1 MSLARLTAT
10 AIAVAFAV
18 ALVAVACGG
27 PTSTQLVQT
36 VTTGQ
41 KIENATAT
49 AKALIE
55 KGLDPSNPQVIV
67 GAGSLAEQ
75 FQQTAVAG
83 LTATAQAVAAGGGTP
98 AAGTSEG
105 DSLPKDPP
113 AGDPLSGTVTV
124 KIENRGLFNPQVIK
138 IKVGTTVVWENTERT
153 AHSSVSD
160 PGQAEEWN
168 SGTMSR
174 RVGQTENVKFEY
186 QFTKPGRYT
195 YGSREGGENSLGVV
209 FVME

>member
-1 MSLARLTAT
+1 MSLARLTVI
-10 AIAVAFAV
+10 AIAAAFMF
-18 ALVAVACGG
+18 ALVALACGG

-67 GAGSLAEQ
+67 GVGSLAEQ

-98 AAGTSEG
+98 AASSDTGG
-105 DSLPKDPP
+105 LPKEPP
-113 AGDPLSGTVTV
+113 AGDPLTGTVTV
-124 KIENRGLFNPQVIK
+124 KIGNRGLFDPDVIK

-160 PGQAEEWN
+160 PGQAEEWT

-174 RVGQTENVKFEY
+174 RVGQTENVKFSY
-186 QFTKPGRYT
+186 TFTKPGRYT
-195 YGSREGGENSLGVV
+195 YSSREGGENTQGVV
-209 FVME
+209 FVVE